1 MQLVFEQLFGGES
14 ESEALVDL
22 IDYNPGENDR
32 QYIDMVVAGVKEH
45 AADLDAEIS
54 ACLRGWTIARLS
66 RVDLAILRLAVYEMK
81 YASLPAAVS
90 INAVVRKYNGAWSS
104 ASANPFPVIIIRR
117 YTSSSGS
124 MKCTSQ
130 VATTGF
136 LNCSPNFTIL
146 RLRFR
151 KSSSVVISSL
161 SSSRIIN
168 ALFPSG

>member
-1 MQLVFEQLFGGES
+1 MACPIAREAAMQLVFERLFGGES

-22 IDYNPGENDR
+22 IDYNPGESDR

-90 INAVVRKYNGAWSS
+90 INEAVELTRKYSSETSCSFVNG
-104 ASANPFPVIIIRR
+104 VL
-117 YTSSSGS
+117 G
-124 MKCTSQ
+124 
-130 VATTGF
+130 
-136 LNCSPNFTIL
+136 TIS
-146 RLRFR
+146 R
-151 KSSSVVISSL
+151 KL
-161 SSSRIIN
+161 
-168 ALFPSG
+168 AAKA

>member
-1 MQLVFEQLFGGES
+1 MARPIAREAAMQLVFEQLFGGES

-22 IDYNPGENDR
+22 IDYNPGESDR

-90 INAVVRKYNGAWSS
+90 INEAVELTRKYSSETSCSFVNG
-104 ASANPFPVIIIRR
+104 VL
-117 YTSSSGS
+117 G
-124 MKCTSQ
+124 
-130 VATTGF
+130 
-136 LNCSPNFTIL
+136 TIS
-146 RLRFR
+146 R
-151 KSSSVVISSL
+151 KL
-161 SSSRIIN
+161 
-168 ALFPSG
+168 AAKA